1 MSKQIEKVEVFTKAV
16 GCMQCKM
23 AKRHLDENNVKYNEK
38 DVADPEVNAYL
49 KSIGIQTAPVI
60 KVTYTDGEDRF
71 VLGFAPDELAKIEA
85 EFNDSSLIDIENNN
99 AAM

>member
-16 GCMQCKM
+16 GCIQCKM
-23 AKRHLDENNVKYNEK
+23 AKRHLDENNVKYNER
-38 DVADPEVNAYL
+38 DVANPEVNAYL

-71 VLGFAPDELAKIEA
+71 VLGFALDELAKIEA
-85 EFNDSSLIDIENNN
+85 EFNESSPIEVINNR

>member
-16 GCMQCKM
+16 GCIQCKM
-23 AKRHLDENNVKYNEK
+23 AKRHLDENNVKYNER

-71 VLGFAPDELAKIEA
+71 VLGFALDELAKIEA
-85 EFNDSSLIDIENNN
+85 EFNESSPIEVKNNRV
-99 AAM
+99 AM